1 MMTAILDD
9 LRHFRAG
16 RLKRRS
22 RYREQLDDLPPGL
35 YAYWARSAPGEFKGI
50 GCDALFFARAA
61 EALMEFFDCVAFS
74 GKPCALPSKA
84 ADSVWHAWLRFAP
97 GSLHA
102 FCMKHYRRLIPHL
115 EAQAMPGPMDE
126 ALATCLVAARRI
138 AGVAPGANWLPALFA
153 LDARLKMP
161 HGYGYR
167 MAGHRIGVADLD
179 ARGRAMRES
188 FPHSLTAA
196 GLVQSGLIHEWE
208 VPKTPQDAGAGGGG
222 SSDGCDS
229 GDGGD
234 GGSCGG
240 CGGGGGD

>member
-9 LRHFRAG
+9 LRHYRAG

-22 RYREQLDDLPPGL
+22 RYREQLDDLPAGL

-50 GCDALFFARAA
+50 PTDALFFARAA

-74 GKPCALPSKA
+74 AKPCALPSRA

-97 GSLHA
+97 LSLQA
-102 FCMKHYRRLIPHL
+102 FCMQHYRRLIPHL
-115 EAQAMPGPMDE
+115 EAGAMPAPMDE
-126 ALATCLVAARRI
+126 ALAACLVAARRI

-153 LDARLKMP
+153 VDARLNMP

-167 MAGHRIGVADLD
+167 MAGRRIGVAELD
-179 ARGRAMRES
+179 ARGRALRES
-188 FPHSLTAA
+188 YPHCLTAA
-196 GLVQSGLIHEWE
+196 GLVQSGLIEERE
-208 VPKTPQDAGAGGGG
+208 VPKTPRDAGSGCASAGG

-229 GDGGD
+229 GDGG
-234 GGSCGG
+234 SCGSS
-240 CGGGGGD
+240 CGGGGD